1 VAGRRA
7 PKDLPFGGP
16 VVQREFS
23 RTNLIAPRVTLVLGV
38 AKNEV
43 GFDEREIRLTKWDRY
58 LFAEGVVMLAS
69 EDVIRDRRT
78 AMAQR
83 PVT

>member
-7 PKDLPFGGP
+7 PKDLPFGSP

-23 RTNLIAPRVTLVLGV
+23 RTNLIAPRVTLVLGA